1 LVTDLSMR
9 GMNGF
14 ELARAV
20 RKMRIDLPIL
30 LTSGYL
36 RAEDREAAHE
46 CGIREMILKPNTV
59 EELGQAID
67 RELSALRG
75 K

>member
-1 LVTDLSMR
+1 MR

-14 ELARAV
+14 ELTRAI
-20 RKMRIDLPIL
+20 RAIRSDLPVL

-36 RAEDREAAHE
+36 RAEDREMAQQV
-46 CGIREMILKPNTV
+46 GIREMILKPNTV

-67 RELSALRG
+67 RTLGEMR
-75 K
+75 KK